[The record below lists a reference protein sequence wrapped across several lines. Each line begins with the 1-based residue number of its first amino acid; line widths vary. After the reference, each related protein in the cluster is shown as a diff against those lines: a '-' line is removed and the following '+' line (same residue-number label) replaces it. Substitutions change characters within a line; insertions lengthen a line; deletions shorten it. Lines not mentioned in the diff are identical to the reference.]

1 MARSTVTPP
10 RWPKAFRMTALA
22 GVAGLLA
29 LGSFSDFIPAPFM
42 SGRSWIAPMWLL
54 GAAMTAFIVVQG
66 YRFGGWKVVVGKQ
79 LINTVLAICL
89 APPLLGL
96 LCWIVLARGAPWIY
110 TRIAGVGFEETHL
123 MQTEYVRNART
134 CKYRLSGGPLED
146 RFPSHLCISEQ
157 LYRRH
162 PDQPVAMRV
171 RGQRSVLG
179 MRIASALP

>member
-10 RWPKAFRMTALA
+10 RWPKAFRITALA

-42 SGRSWIAPMWLL
+42 SGRNWIVPMWLL

-110 TRIAGVGFEETHL
+110 TRIAGVDFEETYL
-123 MQTEYVRNART
+123 MQTEYVRSGRT

-146 RFPSHLCISEQ
+146 RFPGHLCISEQ

-162 PDQPVAMRV
+162 PDQQVAMRV

-179 MRIASALP
+179 MRIASTLP